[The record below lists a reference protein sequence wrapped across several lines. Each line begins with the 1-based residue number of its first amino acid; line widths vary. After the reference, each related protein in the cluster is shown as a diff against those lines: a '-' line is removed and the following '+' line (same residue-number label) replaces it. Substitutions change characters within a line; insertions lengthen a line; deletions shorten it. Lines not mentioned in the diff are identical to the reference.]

1 MSTPREI
8 VRLHFPWD
16 VPADLQDHPVYVLM
30 RLHGDYVATG
40 GRGMPPADVAAVHAF
55 HAQLR
60 EHDWV
65 VEYDPNITA
74 AEGIDDR
81 PGFAYRAR
89 TIDDDDLI
97 IRNNGHTVI
106 TDEGELIWRYPPDL
120 DH

>member
-1 MSTPREI
+1 MS
-8 VRLHFPWD
+8 
-16 VPADLQDHPVYVLM
+16 
-30 RLHGDYVATG
+30 
-40 GRGMPPADVAAVHAF
+40 PADVAAVHAF
-55 HAQLR
+55 HARLR

-74 AEGIDDR
+74 AEGIDRR

-89 TIDDDDLI
+89 TINDDDLI

-120 DH
+120 DR